1 MRSNPGRARVLRD
14 LGLGDEDLAAWHA
27 ATLPEDRFDAWLVD
41 RVARRPSGP
50 RARNVYGAD
59 DVHDFARRAILEALA
74 LWPDDRLLEVGC
86 GGGLLLRDA
95 PATGARVTG
104 IDHSD
109 EMVALARDRTPGAEV
124 ILAGARAD
132 RRPRPLL

>member
-27 ATLPEDRFDAWLVD
+27 ATLREDRFDAWLVD

-86 GGGLLLRDA
+86 GGGLLLREA
-95 PATGARVTG
+95 LANGPRVTG

>member
-109 EMVALARDRTPGAEV
+109 EMVALARDRTSGTEV